1 MIYLENFKIAL
12 RSLWGHKV
20 RAFLTVLGILI
31 GVFAVIM
38 VIALVTGLKDDIRG
52 MIVSLGGDVLDVV
65 PVEMSEG
72 FRPAQMMNAFEEK
85 DIEALK
91 ERSELYRYIS
101 EVYEF
106 GGTFEYKDEKVVGF
120 GIGAEP
126 SYFKIREKEA
136 QVGELFEKS
145 DHRGAKKVVVIG
157 SGVAEKLF
165 NSLERAL
172 SKKMKIN
179 GKEFE
184 VIGVLEEEDF
194 RMGGFDIN
202 DSVYI
207 SSITADQTFSE
218 ARFSEIFVKLHSE
231 SEVESVTK
239 EIEKILNKV
248 RGKDK
253 FSIMAQ
259 EDMLEVVNQVTGLI
273 TAALA
278 GLASISLLVGGIG
291 IMNIMLVSVTERTKE
306 IGIRKAVGA
315 SKQHIL
321 IQFLTEAIALTLL
334 GGVIGLGLVL
344 AVSVVINKYTGMSS
358 LVNWQ
363 TVVGATG
370 FSVLVGVVFGTA
382 PALRASRLD
391 PIEALRYE

>member
-1 MIYLENFKIAL
+1 MVYLENFKIAL
-12 RSLWGHKV
+12 SSLWAHKV

-31 GVFAVIM
+31 GVFSVIM

-52 MIVSLGGDVLDVV
+52 MIVSLGGDVLDIV
-65 PVEMSEG
+65 PVEMEG
-72 FRPAQMMNAFEEK
+72 FRPAQMMNTFEEK

-91 ERSELYRYIS
+91 EQPQLFKYIS

-106 GGTFEYKDEKVVGF
+106 SGTFEHKDEKMFGF
-120 GIGAEP
+120 GIGVEP
-126 SYFKIREKEA
+126 SYFKIREKGA
-136 QVGELFEKS
+136 QAGVLFGKLEQ
-145 DHRGAKKVVVIG
+145 RGAKRAVVIG
-157 SGVAEKLF
+157 TGVAEELF
-165 NSLERAL
+165 GSDRRSL
-172 SKKMKIN
+172 SKKIKIN

-207 SSITADQTFSE
+207 PSTTAEQAFSE

-231 SEVESVTK
+231 AEVESATK

-259 EDMLEVVNQVTGLI
+259 EDMLKVVDQVTGLI

-315 SKQHIL
+315 SEQHIL
-321 IQFLTEAIALTLL
+321 VQFLTEAIALTLL
-334 GGVIGLGLVL
+334 GGVIGLALVS
-344 AVSVVINKYTGMSS
+344 AVSVVINKYTGISS

-363 TVVGATG
+363 TVVGAVG
-370 FSVLVGVVFGTA
+370 FSVAVGVIFGTA

>member
-1 MIYLENFKIAL
+1 
-12 RSLWGHKV
+12 
-20 RAFLTVLGILI
+20 
-31 GVFAVIM
+31 M
-38 VIALVTGLKDDIRG
+38 VIALVTGLKDDIRS
-52 MIVSLGGDVLDVV
+52 MIVSLGGDVLDIV

-72 FRPAQMMNAFEEK
+72 FRPTQMMNTFEEK

-91 ERSELYRYIS
+91 EQPQLFKYIS

-106 GGTFEYKDEKVVGF
+106 SGTFEYKDEKIFGF
-120 GIGAEP
+120 GIGVEP
-126 SYFKIREKEA
+126 SYFKIREKGA
-136 QVGELFEKS
+136 QVGELFGRSE
-145 DHRGAKKVVVIG
+145 HGGAKKVAVIG

-165 NSLERAL
+165 NSLERSL
-172 SKKMKIN
+172 GKKVKIN

-184 VIGVLEEEDF
+184 VTGVLEEEDF

-202 DSVYI
+202 DAVYI
-207 SSITADQTFSE
+207 PSTTAEQAFSE
-218 ARFSEIFVKLHSE
+218 ARFSEIFVKLYSE
-231 SEVESVTK
+231 AEVESATK
-239 EIEKILNKV
+239 EIERILNKV

-315 SKQHIL
+315 DERSVL
-321 IQFLTEAIALTLL
+321 VQFLVEAIVLSML
-334 GGVIGLGLVL
+334 GGLIGLGLVSL
-344 AVSVVINKYTGMSS
+344 VSVILNKYTGISS
-358 LVNWQ
+358 LVSWQ
-363 TVVGATG
+363 TVLGSVG
-370 FSVLVGVVFGTA
+370 FSVLVGVIFGTA

>member
-1 MIYLENFKIAL
+1 MIYLENFKIAIS
-12 RSLWGHKV
+12 SLWAHKV

-31 GVFAVIM
+31 GVFSVIM
-38 VIALVTGLKDDIRG
+38 VIALVTGLKDDIRS
-52 MIVSLGGDVLDVV
+52 MIVSLGGDVLDIV
-65 PVEMSEG
+65 PMQTEG
-72 FRPAQMMNAFEEK
+72 FHPGQMTTTFEEK

-91 ERSELYRYIS
+91 ERSDLYKYIS

-106 GGTFEYKDEKVVGF
+106 GGTFEYKDKQVIGF
-120 GIGAEP
+120 GIGVEP
-126 SYFKIREKEA
+126 SYFKIREKQA
-136 QVGELFEKS
+136 QVGNLFEKS
-145 DHRGAKKVVVIG
+145 EHRGAKRLAVIG

-165 NSLERAL
+165 SSLERSL
-172 SKKMKIN
+172 GKKIKIN

-184 VIGVLEEEDF
+184 VTGVLEEEDF
-194 RMGGFDIN
+194 KMGGFDIN
-202 DSVYI
+202 DATYI
-207 SSITADQTFSE
+207 PSTTADQTFSE
-218 ARFSEIFVKLHSE
+218 ARFSEIFVKLYSE
-231 SEVESVTK
+231 AEVKSVTK
-239 EIEKILNKV
+239 EIESILNKV

-273 TAALA
+273 AAALV

-315 SKQHIL
+315 DERHIL

-334 GGVIGLGLVL
+334 GGVAGLGLVS
-344 AVSVVINKYTGMSS
+344 AVSVVINKYTGISS
-358 LVNWQ
+358 LINWQ
-363 TVVGATG
+363 TVLGSVG

>member
-12 RSLWGHKV
+12 SSLWGHKI

-52 MIVSLGGDVLDVV
+52 MIVSLGGDVLDIV
-65 PVEMSEG
+65 PAEMGG
-72 FRPAQMMNAFEEK
+72 FRPTQMMNTFEEK

-91 ERSELYRYIS
+91 EQDQLFKHIT

-106 GGTFEYKDEKVVGF
+106 SGTFEYRDEKVFGF
-120 GIGAEP
+120 GLGIEP
-126 SYFKIREKEA
+126 SYFKIREKGTQA
-136 QVGELFEKS
+136 GELFGKLEQ
-145 DHRGAKKVVVIG
+145 RGAKKVAVVG

-172 SKKMKIN
+172 SKKIKIN
-179 GKEFE
+179 GKKFE

-194 RMGGFDIN
+194 KMGGFDIN
-202 DSVYI
+202 DAVYI
-207 SSITADQTFSE
+207 PSTTAEQAFSE

-231 SEVESVTK
+231 AEVESVTK
-239 EIEKILNKV
+239 EVEKILNRV
-248 RGKDK
+248 RGEDK
-253 FSIMAQ
+253 FSVLAQ
-259 EDMLEVVNQVTGLI
+259 EDMLEVVDRVTGLMT
-273 TAALA
+273 TALV

-315 SKQHIL
+315 DERHIL
-321 IQFLTEAIALTLL
+321 IQFLTEAIVLTFL
-334 GGVIGLGLVL
+334 GGVIGLGLV
-344 AVSVVINKYTGMSS
+344 AVVSVVINKYTGISS

-363 TVVGATG
+363 TVVGAVS

-391 PIEALRYE
+391 PIEALRYG